1 MALELPYETASGVNA
16 TNAYHRIENIDYR
29 YSDGHSRVYVSVYL
43 SDKLASQ
50 GADPIDTYSTFFTM
64 NTRINQNIAEQ
75 AYNAVKT
82 KSIVTDAKGREKTMD
97 YSNAKDV

>member
-1 MALELPYETASGVNA
+1 MALELPYTNAAGVEA
-16 TNAYHRIENIDYR
+16 REAYHRIEKVDYR

-43 SDKLASQ
+43 TERLAVQ
-50 GADPIDTYSTFFTM
+50 GADPIDAYSTDFTM

-82 KSIVTDAKGREKTMD
+82 KSIVTDAKGRQRNMD
-97 YSNAKDV
+97 FSKAKDV